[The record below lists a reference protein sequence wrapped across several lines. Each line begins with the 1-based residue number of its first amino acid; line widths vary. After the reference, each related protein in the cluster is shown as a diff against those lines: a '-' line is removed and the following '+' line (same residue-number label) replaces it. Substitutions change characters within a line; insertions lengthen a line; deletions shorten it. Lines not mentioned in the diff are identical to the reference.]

1 MSPVE
6 FEESSVIKVL
16 GLRWCPSKDCF
27 SYKVSLSQPTSCT
40 KRRIL
45 SDASRVFDPLGFLAP
60 VVVAIKIFFQDLWRE
75 KVGWDDDVPQE
86 LEKRWTTIRDE
97 LHLVES
103 ILIPRVM
110 WSNRTNKELHAFC
123 DASLDAYAAVVYCR
137 SVDTNGNVTVSIVAA
152 KSRVAP
158 IKVLS
163 LPKLELCSALLL
175 TKLVDKIKT
184 SLQEA
189 NIRVF
194 AWTDSLIVLHWLSTA
209 PKKWS
214 VFVANRTS
222 EIQSSIPFKSWNHV
236 RSVHNPADVAS
247 RGIPPSLLSST
258 DIWWQGPCWLKK
270 QPTEWPVSHYNVND
284 IPCDILEQRKKINDA
299 KTVIIK
305 CAQLSL
311 FGSEISLLNK
321 GKELPS
327 KNKLLTLNPFLD
339 KSNVLRVGGRI
350 TNSVLKYNEKHPIIL
365 CKSHPISRLL
375 ALSIHEQYLHAGVT
389 LMIAL
394 LKQNY
399 YVLGCRNLLR
409 KIVFKCITCFRQR
422 QTSSHQLMGDLPVE
436 RVRFSRPFS
445 KVGCDY
451 AGPIT
456 LRLNRG
462 RNPKFV
468 KAYIALFVCFVTKG
482 VHIELVNDLSTD
494 AFLLALDRFVA
505 RRGRPS
511 EIWSDNATNF
521 HGAKR
526 KLGELYELLLN
537 QQRNNIIVDY
547 LSKDQIAW
555 KFIPPSAPHF
565 GGLWEAGIKSL
576 KVHLKRVI
584 GEHRLTFEEMYTLL
598 TKIESLLNSR
608 PMWQTSDFEPAA
620 LTPSHFMIGESYS
633 SVPTPDISQNDVLI
647 RNNWSLLQALMQGF
661 WKRWHQEYL
670 TSLQSRPKWQKAQ
683 RNLEVNDVVLLKED
697 NLPPSKWILGRVTE
711 IHLGQDN
718 KCRVATVKTINGS
731 YVRPVVKLAPLPLTE
746 RPESSRGGRM
756 F

>member
-163 LPKLELCSALLL
+163 LPKLELCGALLL

-194 AWTDSLIVLHWLSTA
+194 AWTDSSIVLHWLSTA

-284 IPCDILEQRKKINDA
+284 IPCDILEQRKS
-299 KTVIIK
+299 T
-305 CAQLSL
+305 
-311 FGSEISLLNK
+311 
-321 GKELPS
+321 
-327 KNKLLTLNPFLD
+327 
-339 KSNVLRVGGRI
+339 
-350 TNSVLKYNEKHPIIL
+350 
-365 CKSHPISRLL
+365 
-375 ALSIHEQYLHAGVT
+375 
-389 LMIAL
+389 
-394 LKQNY
+394 
-399 YVLGCRNLLR
+399 
-409 KIVFKCITCFRQR
+409 
-422 QTSSHQLMGDLPVE
+422 
-436 RVRFSRPFS
+436 
-445 KVGCDY
+445 KV
-451 AGPIT
+451 
-456 LRLNRG
+456 
-462 RNPKFV
+462 
-468 KAYIALFVCFVTKG
+468 
-482 VHIELVNDLSTD
+482 
-494 AFLLALDRFVA
+494 
-505 RRGRPS
+505 
-511 EIWSDNATNF
+511 
-521 HGAKR
+521 
-526 KLGELYELLLN
+526 
-537 QQRNNIIVDY
+537 
-547 LSKDQIAW
+547 
-555 KFIPPSAPHF
+555 
-565 GGLWEAGIKSL
+565 
-576 KVHLKRVI
+576 
-584 GEHRLTFEEMYTLL
+584 
-598 TKIESLLNSR
+598 
-608 PMWQTSDFEPAA
+608 
-620 LTPSHFMIGESYS
+620 
-633 SVPTPDISQNDVLI
+633 
-647 RNNWSLLQALMQGF
+647 QALMQGF

-746 RPESSRGGRM
+746 RPESSRGGQNVLN
-756 F
+756 